1 MKQSLITLSLLFMF
15 THALPAQDSILL
27 RRYFKVNLILL
38 NGSESKGWL
47 GVLSDTS
54 IGLSQ
59 KPVTMQVIKSPKY
72 PYQKINYSEIE
83 GMTIKRKS
91 SIGRGIFYGSMIGV
105 LTGFLAGVV
114 QGSDPDYTETLPE
127 IFGNGYYSYTVKGMS
142 ALDKGAAGAFAGGLS
157 GAVIGGI
164 VGAVAHKTFI
174 IQGKKK
180 NFTEMRGSL
189 LTKVYSTKGP

>member
-127 IFGNGYYSYTVKGMS
+127 IFGNGYYTYTVKGMS
-142 ALDKGAAGAFAGGLS
+142 ALDKGAAGAFAAGIS

-174 IQGKKK
+174 IEGKKK